1 MRTRIDEREGITG
14 CEKKNNEMKVQKK
27 KLTKSKNE
35 TAEGVK
41 EEGLVFWQQTGCQQA
56 EVDCC

>member
-1 MRTRIDEREGITG
+1 MK
-14 CEKKNNEMKVQKK
+14 KKNNEMKVQKK